1 VSSVRVCVVGAG
13 RAGLVHARNYRLN
26 VAGASLSGIV
36 DADLDVAKRAAR
48 ELEVER
54 YFSSFQDALETVSFD
69 AICIASPTF
78 THRDLAVAAAEEG
91 KHIFCEKPMA
101 ITMQEAAEM
110 IGAART
116 ANVVLQMGFMRRFD
130 PVFHTA
136 RERLEAGDIG
146 TPLLIR
152 SLTRGPGL
160 PPRWA
165 CDIKTSN
172 GMLAEVNS
180 HDFDTIRWLGEG
192 EFERI
197 YAEANTL
204 KCFELKEEF
213 PDFYDSAIVSLRLSN
228 GTLGVIDGSC
238 PVHYGYDARAEVL
251 GSEGVMLIGELQDTA
266 VFSCTKN
273 TGLVASNFPG
283 WRERFREAYVAEA
296 RHFVE
301 CIVKEQE
308 PIVTGE
314 DGIRALEGVLAANQS
329 VRTGSPVDLPFEG
342 G

>member
-1 VSSVRVCVVGAG
+1 VNSVGICVVGAG
-13 RAGLVHARNYRLN
+13 RAGLVHARNYRQN
-26 VAGASLSGIV
+26 VPGALLTAIV

-48 ELEVER
+48 ELEMDH
-54 YFSSFQDALETVSFD
+54 YFSSLQDALESASFE
-69 AICIASPTF
+69 AVCIASPTF
-78 THRDLAVAAAEEG
+78 MHRDLAVAAAEEG

-101 ITMQEAAEM
+101 LTLEEAGEM
-110 IGAART
+110 IEGARAAR
-116 ANVVLQMGFMRRFD
+116 VILQMGFMRRFD
-130 PVFHTA
+130 PVFRTA
-136 RERLEAGDIG
+136 RERLEGGDIG
-146 TPLLIR
+146 TPMVIR

-165 CDIKTSN
+165 CDIQTSN

-180 HDFDTIRWLGEG
+180 HDFDTIRWLGES

-204 KCFELKEEF
+204 KCFDLKEEF
-213 PDFYDSAIVSLRLSN
+213 PDFYDNAIVSLRLSN

-301 CIVKEQE
+301 CIVKEEE

>member
-1 VSSVRVCVVGAG
+1 MSSVRVCVVGAG

-26 VAGASLSGIV
+26 VAGASLAAIV
-36 DADLDVAKRAAR
+36 DADLDVAERAAR
-48 ELEVER
+48 ELEVDH
-54 YFSSFQDALETVSFD
+54 YFSSLQDTLEKVSFD

-78 THRDLAVAAAEEG
+78 THRDLATTAAKEG

-101 ITMQEAAEM
+101 ITLVEAEEM
-110 IGAART
+110 IETARAAR
-116 ANVVLQMGFMRRFD
+116 VLLQMGFMRRFD
-130 PVFHTA
+130 PAFRVA
-136 RERLEAGDIG
+136 KERLEAGDIG
-146 TPLLIR
+146 TPMLIR

-165 CDIKTSN
+165 CDIKSSN

-180 HDFDTIRWLGEG
+180 HDFDTIRWLGES

-213 PDFYDSAIVSLRLSN
+213 PDFYDNAIVSLRLSS

-273 TGLVASNFPG
+273 TGLVVSNFPG

-308 PIVTGE
+308 PIATGE
-314 DGIRALEGVLAANQS
+314 DGKRALEGVVAANES
-329 VRTGSPVDLPFEG
+329 IRTGSPVDLSFEG